1 MFRPLPTR
9 SLAASALVAA
19 ALATALP
26 ASALTVGPKY
36 ERPQVALPA
45 AWRNAPPPTQS
56 AADLEAWWASFGDPE
71 LTRIVERARAQ
82 NLDLEQARA
91 RILQSRARVRVA
103 TSRLL
108 PSGEL
113 GASAANQEQSLLSP
127 IGEIGQHL
135 PGYQREV
142 NVYDLGASASWE
154 IDLFG
159 GLRRGREAAKADA
172 AATILQAEA
181 VKLSVTAEA
190 ADAYLQARAFQAR
203 LDVASRQLQTQRE
216 LVDLLHQRVAQG
228 VAAERD
234 LHQAQAALD
243 GVAASI
249 PPLTAALEAE
259 FNRLDVM
266 MGAAPGTYRAELE
279 TAAPIPAAPGLS
291 VAETPADLLRR
302 RPDVIAA
309 EQRLVAANA
318 RVGVATAEYYP
329 KISISG
335 LLGLESI
342 DSSNLLVGNA
352 VQHQIGAGLRW
363 RLFDF
368 GRVYGEVAAAKGA
381 KAEALAA
388 YRQSILT
395 AAADV
400 ENAFSDLA
408 QQQIRAQALQRQV
421 DELTTARR
429 QAEQAY
435 EGGVASLIEVRD
447 TDRDL
452 LAAAD
457 QLAQARAGAARSAV
471 AAYRALGGGWRPQLP
486 KGVAS
491 GR

>member
-1 MFRPLPTR
+1 MFRPL
-9 SLAASALVAA
+9 AASTLAVAA
-19 ALATALP
+19 LMSALP
-26 ASALTVGPKY
+26 AAAFQVGQTY
-36 ERPQVALPA
+36 ERPQVALPSA
-45 AWRNAPPPTQS
+45 YRNAPPPAQG
-56 AADLEAWWASFGDPE
+56 AAELEAWWASFGDPE

-91 RILQSRARVRVA
+91 RILQARAQVKVA

-113 GASAANQEQSLLSP
+113 GAAAANQQQSLLSP
-127 IGEIGQHL
+127 IGAIGQHL
-135 PGYQREV
+135 PGYRRETDL
-142 NVYDLGASASWE
+142 YDLGASASWE

-159 GLRRGREAAKADA
+159 GLRRGREAARADA
-172 AATILQAEA
+172 AATILQGEA
-181 VKLSVTAEA
+181 VMLSVTAEA
-190 ADAYLQARAFQAR
+190 ADAYLQARALQAR
-203 LDVASRQLQTQRE
+203 VAVANRQLQTQRE
-216 LVDLLHQRVAQG
+216 LVDLLQQRVAQG
-228 VAAERD
+228 IAAERD
-234 LHQAQAALD
+234 LHQAQAAQE

-249 PPLTAALEAE
+249 PPLLAALEAQL
-259 FNRLDVM
+259 NRLDVL

-279 TAAPIPAAPGLS
+279 TVAPIPAAPALS

-335 LLGLESI
+335 LLGLESV
-342 DSSNLLVGNA
+342 DSSNLFAGNA

-368 GRVYGEVAAAKGA
+368 GRVDGEVAAAKGA

-388 YRQSILT
+388 YRQSVLT

-408 QQQIRAQALQRQV
+408 QQQARAAALQRQV
-421 DELTTARR
+421 DDLTTARR

-457 QLAQARAGAARSAV
+457 QLVQARAGAARAAV
-471 AAYRALGGGWRPQLP
+471 AAYRALGGGWTPAVP
-486 KGVAS
+486 GKAAG